1 MANDVRPAAPADRPA
16 LLALFRAAFG
26 VEASADEWAWKYDR
40 NPNPGVSAVAATD
53 GRIVGFYGAFGT
65 RYRGAGGDFPGV
77 SAVDVMTDPA
87 ARRLG
92 RHALIRNLGEA
103 YCRLNRE
110 AGAPFYFGFPHERHR
125 VLGERLLGYR
135 SVEPAGEWTRP
146 LGAPGFLRRLRGRLR
161 RARVSPGLSRGH
173 DSLAEALHAR
183 PGWRTDRSL
192 ATLDWRFSRPGASY
206 LIRELPGPRGTSRG
220 YAAVRVVGEK
230 ALLLDLQVAD
240 EASGAVF
247 DLLDDVAEALRGT
260 GAVRLALRAARSS
273 RLAQRLEAE
282 GGFSPVPADCHFEV
296 RLLDE
301 AFDLDRASRAF
312 DYRYLDHDIF

>member
-1 MANDVRPAAPADRPA
+1 MATDVRPAAPADRPL

-26 VEASADEWAWKYDR
+26 AEASAEEWAWKYER
-40 NPNPGVSAVAATD
+40 NPNPGVSAVAVTD
-53 GRIVGFYGAFGT
+53 GRVVGFYGAFGT

-92 RHALIRNLGEA
+92 RQALIRDLGEA

-146 LGAPGFLRRLRGRLR
+146 LGATSLVRRLGTRLR
-161 RARVSPGLSRGH
+161 TVRVSPGLSGGH
-173 DSLAEALHAR
+173 DSLAETLHAR
-183 PGWRTDRSL
+183 SGWRTDRSR
-192 ATLDWRFSRPGASY
+192 ATLDWRFGRPGSSY
-206 LIRELPGPRGTSRG
+206 LVRELRGPRGASRG
-220 YAAVRVVGEK
+220 YAAVRVVGDR

-247 DLLDDVAEALRGT
+247 DLLDGVAAALRGT
-260 GAVRLALRAARSS
+260 GAARLALRAARSS

-282 GGFSPVPADCHFEV
+282 GGFVPAAADCHFEV

-301 AFDLDRASRAF
+301 AFDLDGASRVF